1 MKKQVSL
8 KASIRQPIRTLI
20 FTLLVA
26 VATFGFVAR
35 VVEFTILN
43 NEINRLSQ
51 FYRTVGSLVP
61 LDATTTNN
69 VYHAANL
76 IADSPFIEFDD
87 RRVMVQGVMDDVLN
101 ATLEFYTEGGHSLQ
115 VGQNPFAYK
124 DVYPFESFAV
134 VEIVRSFRRSAF
146 ITGTHEIFETHTL
159 SMQVVDVIYGHDQFV
174 GGRQLRADF
183 IVDEN
188 GNSAVDHLQQ
198 GGHYLVR
205 ATMQNARGAE
215 PRLTLDIFPIVDD
228 ILFVSMDD
236 EDMLAYVWETLAD
249 EIEILNANV
258 HMLMLAGTRDMTAL
272 PFIQTGLYER
282 FQGRLLTQDDY
293 INANPVIV
301 IPQSLDSR
309 RAAARVGET
318 ITITLRNMQ
327 TFPNGAPAPEWVS
340 PGVFGHWQN
349 LPAGYWTAIPK
360 HYAGDWQNYEYI
372 TLELEVV
379 GTYLI
384 PAHWPMP
391 PRWQHIASSF
401 RNWEAFIPA
410 SLIPEGWGIAEAHL
424 VSGAYSFV
432 LNSAEDILPFR
443 GTLGT
448 QLNDLGFDVA
458 FYGADARNFYA
469 SVTPIRNAITLNLVL
484 FSAVLIVVLALT
496 VFLYLKQ
503 RYREFAI
510 MRALGI
516 TQGSAIAQVIA
527 PVLLFWLPV
536 VIAASIGG
544 WYFALG
550 QASEG
555 LQALLEIDVPADM
568 GEVLVRMNILERA
581 RWEAE
586 RVEIYVTPNID
597 MIYLAWFC
605 TGLVAAWVIAILSGV
620 LSFAGQSMLSL
631 IQRSQGAGA
640 VVRTAK
646 ETAPPATFDIQDV
659 GSLLA
664 KRTTVTVMGRL
675 QASRCHHARHIWRSP
690 VKSVLVVGLAL
701 LFIVAMGWLN
711 TTIRFTEGEMERLY
725 NTTPVT
731 GIMVDPSLDINSW
744 SGHDIPLQSLNA
756 IRESEFVESYF
767 YTRQR
772 HNEWLLLPMYM
783 GELEDRFEDITDLQQ
798 GGFSPAWDLIV
809 EISSWEGFVADASRP
824 VAFGTD
830 IHGEFEYF
838 FAPGFDISDFVRN
851 DGQAPVPI
859 IVPEWYLQGRWLH
872 FHETGIFAWAAD
884 MEDEDFAEVVVS
896 PDECVRLAALRNYAR
911 YTEAV
916 IIGWYSGGHP
926 NSAAGAIIMPS
937 FTAEEDEGNV
947 SSPQEYFEGTITTVT
962 GVGGGQFN
970 PTPPDR
976 LVSTLSF
983 NVNPAMSRYLVN
995 FTEEMAERLVFT
1007 EIFSDIWVPLWGGG
1021 LAENLLVNYNH
1032 QLIINDAE
1040 LRLVIMPLESNL
1052 NLLRLLYP
1060 MVLALSFVLSLGL
1073 CLMIMLQ
1080 NAKNAAIMRVLGMP
1094 KAKTRLNL
1102 FMELVAVCFIG
1113 LLIGFAAVLIMGV
1126 TLPEALLLAAVYL
1139 GGAIIGTAVG
1149 VIVVS
1154 QRTPL
1159 DLLQVRE

>member
-51 FYRTVGSLVP
+51 FYRTIGLLVP

-87 RRVMVQGVMDDVLN
+87 RRVMVQGVMDGVLN

-115 VGQNPFAYK
+115 AGQNPFAYK
-124 DVYPFESFAV
+124 DVYLFESFAV

-205 ATMQNARGAE
+205 ATMQSARGAE

-228 ILFVSMDD
+228 ILFISMDD
-236 EDMLAYVWETLAD
+236 EEKLNYVWETLAW

-258 HMLMLAGTRDMTAL
+258 HMLMLTGTRDMTAL

-282 FQGRLLTQDDY
+282 FQGRLLTEDDY

-301 IPQSLDSR
+301 IPQRMDSR

-327 TFPNGAPAPEWVS
+327 TFPNGAPASAWVS
-340 PGVFGHWQN
+340 PGAFGHWQN

-360 HYAGDWQNYEYI
+360 HYEGDWQNYEYI

-379 GTYLI
+379 GAYRI
-384 PAHWPMP
+384 PEHWPIP
-391 PRWQHIASSF
+391 PRWQHIPESF

-410 SLIPEGWGIAEAHL
+410 SLIPEGWGIVIDEHL

-432 LNSAEDILPFR
+432 LNSADDILPFR
-443 GTLGT
+443 AALGT
-448 QLNDLGFDVA
+448 QLTDLGFDVD
-458 FYGADARNFYA
+458 FHGPDASNFYA

-484 FSAVLIVVLALT
+484 FSAVLVVVLALT

-605 TGLVAAWVIAILSGV
+605 IGLVAAWVIAILSGV

-659 GSLLA
+659 GMLLS
-664 KRTTVTVMGRL
+664 KRTTATVMGRL
-675 QASRCHHARHIWRSP
+675 QASRRHHARHIWRSP
-690 VKSVLVVGLAL
+690 VKTVLVVGLAL

-711 TTIRFTEGEMERLY
+711 TTIRFTEGEIERLY

-744 SGHDIPLQSLNA
+744 NGHDIPLQSLNA
-756 IRESEFVESYF
+756 IRESEFVESYY

-772 HNEWLLLPMYM
+772 LWEWLLLPMHM
-783 GELEDRFEDITDLQQ
+783 GELEDKFEDITDLQQ
-798 GGFSPAWDLIV
+798 GGFNPAGDLIV
-809 EISSWEGFVADASRP
+809 EISSWEGFVQDASRP

-830 IHGEFEYF
+830 IHGEFDYT
-838 FAPGFDISDFVRN
+838 FAPGFDVSDFVRN

-872 FHETGIFAWAAD
+872 FHEIGIFAWTTD
-884 MEDEDFAEVVVS
+884 MEDEDFVEVTLS
-896 PDECVRLAALRNYAR
+896 PGEQVRLAATRNYSQFR
-911 YTEAV
+911 EAI

-926 NSAAGAIIMPS
+926 NSAAGAILMPS
-937 FTAEEDEGNV
+937 FTAEDVETQEDEITE
-947 SSPQEYFEGTITTVT
+947 QEEVAATMMITSF
-962 GVGGGQFN
+962 GVFN

-976 LVSTLSF
+976 IVSTLSF
-983 NVNPAMSRYLVN
+983 SINPAMSRYLAD
-995 FTEEMAERLVFT
+995 FTEEMAELLVFT
-1007 EIFSDIWVPLWGGG
+1007 EVFTDVWVPTFGGMD
-1021 LAENLLVNYNH
+1021 LINARVDYNH

-1073 CLMIMLQ
+1073 CLLIMLQ

-1094 KAKTRLNL
+1094 KAKTRFNL

-1139 GGAIIGTAVG
+1139 TGATIGTAVG
-1149 VIVVS
+1149 AIVVS
-1154 QRTPL
+1154 QKTPL